1 MAEEYV
7 LPQPETLSI
16 DLHDADKL
24 ISAGSGDAALL
35 YLYVLR
41 QNGRLDAE
49 KAREELHLGD
59 RLDAALSTLQRLGLV
74 RLPGGYAAI
83 RAQEQQKQAPGSSP
97 ELPAY
102 TVSDVQRAAENE
114 ESFRRLLDETAKRLG
129 RLLSSNDLMVL
140 FGLYDYLGLPPEVIL
155 VIINWCTQELERR
168 YGPGKRPTLR
178 QIEKE
183 AYIWQERGILTLEL
197 AERHVQELMDRR
209 KESSRIQR
217 ILGIRDRMLSPTEEK
232 YIRSWIEMGFSP
244 EAVEEAFDRTILKK
258 KELVWPYMNRILEN
272 WHKRELHE
280 PEAILKADPRE
291 RGSARRE
298 KAGEAASSGPA
309 AEEYRRM
316 QRYLEK
322 MNGGGGNGA

>member
-16 DLHDADKL
+16 SLHDADKL

-35 YLYVLR
+35 YLYILR
-41 QNGRLDAE
+41 RNGRLDQD
-49 KAREELHLGD
+49 KAREELGLGD
-59 RLDAALSTLQRLGLV
+59 RLDTAMGTLQKLGLV
-74 RLPGGYAAI
+74 RQPGGPAAN
-83 RAQEQQKQAPGSSP
+83 RTQDPQKMPPGSSP
-97 ELPAY
+97 EIPVY
-102 TVSDVQRAAENE
+102 TVADVQRAAE
-114 ESFRRLLDETAKRLG
+114 SAADFRGLLDEAAKRLG
-129 RLLSSNDLMVL
+129 RLLSGNDMMVL

-197 AERHVQELMDRR
+197 AEKHVQDRLDRR

-217 ILGIRDRMLSPTEEK
+217 FLGIRDRLLSPTEEK
-232 YIRSWIEMGFSP
+232 YIQAWIDMGFTP
-244 EAVEEAFDRTILKK
+244 EAVGEAYDRTILKK

-272 WHKRELHE
+272 WHKRGLHGL
-280 PEAILKADPRE
+280 EAILQADPRE
-291 RGSARRE
+291 RNSARG
-298 KAGEAASSGPA
+298 KKPGEVSPGGPA

-316 QRYLEK
+316 QRYLDK